1 MKLGLTRTE
10 YFRLQAFDEMPEA
23 VLDLLSSRPSLISG
37 NNAEKAKQYINDVT
51 TNDNVDWKLIDK
63 HLKTI
68 VQRAID
74 AEKPRITN
82 LAGELETLI
91 YPGETK
97 AKSRALLAGENV
109 IGDIISKGNYSS
121 K

>member
-1 MKLGLTRTE
+1 M
-10 YFRLQAFDEMPEA
+10 
-23 VLDLLSSRPSLISG
+23 ISG
-37 NNAEKAKQYINDVT
+37 NNAEKAKQYINDVI
-51 TNDNVDWKLIDK
+51 TNDNVDRKLIDK

-97 AKSRALLAGENV
+97 AKPRAL
-109 IGDIISKGNYSS
+109 ISVKTSLVTSSRKGNYLQVKVMKKQMTDEKIKRLEESLINLY
-121 K
+121 KE